1 MVPGTVAT
9 GPAPIGTVRVARS
22 RPGLHRALPV
32 AAGLVA
38 LAILKPWGAADSAR
52 TSAPVPRT
60 VDAIVATASQSATI
74 QAAPRTEPSAGPG
87 QIACSV
93 ATWRI
98 VTLDR
103 LANWT
108 VRTWWPATPIVAR
121 GPLDPSIPQLALDSR
136 DVLGIGACANL
147 GDTTGVSGEGVG
159 VRLVHAWRV
168 EARLARPFPIE
179 TTGRLTGPLPDPALA
194 FLYRPASDGGRAG
207 SWPAGRYVLELAP
220 IEPATESGSGATDGP
235 HRFISLVVPAAR
247 PQ

>member
-1 MVPGTVAT
+1 VPGTVAT
-9 GPAPIGTVRVARS
+9 GPAPIGTVRVAGS

-32 AAGLVA
+32 AAALVA

-52 TSAPVPRT
+52 TAAAPPRT
-60 VDAIVATASQSATI
+60 VDAIVPTASQPVTTH
-74 QAAPRTEPSAGPG
+74 AAARSEPSAGPG

-121 GPLDPSIPQLALDSR
+121 SPLDPSIPQLALDSR

-159 VRLVHAWRV
+159 VRLVRAWRV
-168 EARLARPFPIE
+168 EAGVPRAFPIE
-179 TTGRLTGPLPDPALA
+179 ATGQLTGLLPDPALA
-194 FLYRPASDGGRAG
+194 FLYRPASDRGRPD

-220 IEPATESGSGATDGP
+220 LEPATGSAPGAGDGP

>member
-1 MVPGTVAT
+1 L
-9 GPAPIGTVRVARS
+9 PI
-22 RPGLHRALPV
+22 

-52 TSAPVPRT
+52 TSAAPPPRT
-60 VDAIVATASQSATI
+60 VDAIVSAVSESPAT
-74 QAAPRTEPSAGPG
+74 QAGPARTEPSAGPG

-108 VRTWWPATPIVAR
+108 VRTWWPATPIVAT
-121 GPLDPSIPQLALDSR
+121 GPLDPTIPQLALDSR
-136 DVLGIGACANL
+136 DVLAVGACANL
-147 GDTTGVSGEGVG
+147 GDTTGVSGFGVG
-159 VRLVHAWRV
+159 VRLVRAWRV
-168 EARLARPFPIE
+168 EARVPRAFPIE
-179 TTGRLTGPLPDPALA
+179 ATGQVTGLLPDPALA
-194 FLYRPASDGGRAG
+194 FLYRPASGGARAG

-220 IEPATESGSGATDGP
+220 LAPAAAFSGGAGDGP
-235 HRFISLVVPAAR
+235 NRFISLVVPAAP